1 MDQDAAEN
9 RIADLERQLGE
20 ARAATGA
27 SAGQGSA
34 MPPPPVS
41 FPGQVNAGQQGGFPG
56 PPQAGFPPPPVDWQH
71 PSRHPPSALQI
82 GQMGGPGS
90 GRLAGPRYLLRR
102 VGAALVEIGAVVLLL
117 VFFGTAAY
125 NFYAYQAGTP
135 TTATIEKYN
144 HGCVGAH
151 SGVIGTLVDTNP
163 LFDFLSVDTCTGTW
177 SVGGTSQSGP
187 IVGVRSIQPH
197 GSSLDVRVLGGK
209 AYTATSEMH
218 SLLWATGIAIPGIA
232 IALIVWWRRRTGR
245 STGGWLRGIFEF
257 VGDFFGDD

>member
-1 MDQDAAEN
+1 MDHLLMDQDEAEK

-34 MPPPPVS
+34 VPPPPIS
-41 FPGQVNAGQQGGFPG
+41 FPGP
-56 PPQAGFPPPPVDWQH
+56 GFPPPRMNWQH
-71 PSRHPPSALQI
+71 PSQQAPSALLT
-82 GQMGGPGS
+82 GPMGGPGS

-102 VGAALVEIGAVVLLL
+102 LGAALVAITAVVFLL
-117 VFFGTAAY
+117 VLFGSAAY
-125 NFYAYQAGTP
+125 NFYAYRAGAP

-144 HGCVGAH
+144 PGCVGAH
-151 SGVIGTLVDTNP
+151 PGVTGTLVDTNP
-163 LFDFLSVDTCTGTW
+163 LFDFLGVGTCTGAW

-187 IVGVRSIQPH
+187 IVGVRSIQPD
-197 GSSLDVRVLGGK
+197 GSSLDVHVLGGK

-232 IALIVWWRRRTGR
+232 IALILWWRRRTGR